1 MVWVGRMFTKA
12 ELEIKQQAGKEMLL
26 FGSPDSNLFTYSTEQ
41 TITMKRQKRLGY
53 VLGGRHN

>member
-1 MVWVGRMFTKA
+1 MFTKA